1 MKEIKEFK
9 YRPEV
14 DGLRAIAVLAVVM
27 FHAGLGIP
35 GGYVGVDVFFVI
47 SGYLITTLVVRDL
60 VNGRF
65 TMLDFWH
72 RRIKRIFPAL
82 TVMVLS
88 VLIAGWVC
96 FLPFDYFKLANST
109 VYQALMI
116 ANVYFWK
123 HVGYFSGSAEEMPLL
138 HTWSLAVEEQFYV
151 LMPLFLL
158 ACYKLSKGISRK
170 VLVAALS
177 VLLLVSLIF
186 SVYAV
191 NDSPSAAFYLL
202 PSRAWEMLL
211 GSLVALLP
219 CLRIGAKF
227 RELVSWVG
235 ILMIL
240 GACLFFQKTTTFP
253 GMAALLPC
261 LGTAFFL
268 KGTQVQ
274 SGHESI
280 CSAAKLLSCRAV
292 VFIGLISYSLYL
304 WHWPVFAFA
313 QNLAAGHLGPVAR
326 LGLVALSFVLAVFSW
341 KFVEVPFRRG
351 FSIRSRKVAFCGAAI
366 WSCVIIA
373 LAFAIRQND
382 GFKGRWSVEVMK
394 AVDARNDHG
403 YVYESQ
409 LGEVSAGDVVLF
421 GAKEATGPPWGLVWG
436 DSFAMAAMPAFEE
449 YATEHG
455 LKGVQ
460 ITRSATAPLIDYYM
474 DNEYGLAER
483 AVPFNQAVLE
493 YVRAS
498 KVENV
503 FLVACWSSYLS
514 AQYGA
519 NMNPKESL
527 MQTVELIVAA
537 GSKPWIVLR
546 PPKQSIDVPAVLAR
560 SRINAQSYEH
570 LLAEPDSYTGLFKDD
585 DGFITL
591 LEEAGAGVINPRPY
605 FLSNCQNYYVV
616 EKDGDVLYRDRGH
629 LTSVGARRML
639 LPAINGALESGAN

>member
-1 MKEIKEFK
+1 MKEIEEFK
-9 YRPEV
+9 YRPEI
-14 DGLRAIAVLAVVM
+14 DGLRAFAVLAVVL
-27 FHAGLGIP
+27 FHAGLGVP

-60 VNGRF
+60 INGKF
-65 TMLDFWH
+65 TMMDFWH

-96 FLPFDYFKLANST
+96 FLPSDYFKLASSA
-109 VYQALMI
+109 VYQSLMI

-123 HVGYFSGSAEEMPLL
+123 NVGYFSGPADEMPLL

-158 ACYKLSKGISRK
+158 TYWKLSKGISRR
-170 VLVAALS
+170 LLIAALS
-177 VLLLVSLIF
+177 LLLLVSLLC

-191 NDSPSAAFYLL
+191 NQSPTAAFYLL

-219 CLRIGAKF
+219 GLRIGIKL
-227 RELVSWVG
+227 RELVSWGG

-240 GACLFFQKTTTFP
+240 GAYLFFQKTTTFP
-253 GMAALLPC
+253 GVAALLPC
-261 LGTAFFL
+261 LGTAFFI
-268 KGTQVQ
+268 KSTQTQ
-274 SGHESI
+274 SDNEPI
-280 CSAAKLLSCRAV
+280 CSVAKFLSCKPL
-292 VFIGLISYSLYL
+292 VFIGLVSYSLYL

-313 QNLAAGHLGPVAR
+313 QNLVAGHLGLVDR
-326 LGLVALSFVLAVFSW
+326 LGLVALSFVLAVVSW
-341 KFVEVPFRRG
+341 KFVEVPFRKG
-351 FSIRSRKVAFCGAAI
+351 CLVRSRKVVFCGAAI
-366 WSCVIIA
+366 WSSVIVA
-373 LAFAIRQND
+373 LAFSIRQND
-382 GFKGRWSVEVMK
+382 GFRGRWSVDVLM
-394 AVDARNDHG
+394 AADAKRDHG
-403 YVYESQ
+403 YLYESQ
-409 LGEVSAGDVVLF
+409 LGDVTNGDVVIF
-421 GAKEATGPPWGLVWG
+421 GAREAAGRPWGLVWG
-436 DSFAMAAMPAFEE
+436 DSFAMAAMPAFDE
-449 YATEHG
+449 YAREHG

-460 ITRSATAPLIDYYM
+460 ITRSSTAPLVDYFM
-474 DNEYGLAER
+474 DNEFGLAEK
-483 AVPFNQAVLE
+483 AIPFNQAILE

-514 AQYGA
+514 VQHGA

-527 MQTVELIVAA
+527 MQTVGLIVAA

-546 PPKQSIDVPAVLAR
+546 PPKQPIDVPAVVAR
-560 SRINAQSYEH
+560 SRINTQSYEH
-570 LLAEPDSYTGLFKDD
+570 LLAEPDSYTGLFEDD
-585 DGFITL
+585 DGLIVSL
-591 LEEAGAGVINPRPY
+591 QEAGAGVINPRPY
-605 FLSNCQNYYVV
+605 FLSKCQNYYVV

-639 LPAINGALESGAN
+639 LPAIDRALESVTN